1 MIVGRNGDCGWPLSF
16 AKALSDVVMCIVIA
30 AVMVLAIAVFILDF
44 QRFEEYATLYGSQ
57 KKDRKVLKR
66 AAVCIQI

>member
-44 QRFEEYATLYGSQ
+44 
-57 KKDRKVLKR
+57 
-66 AAVCIQI
+66 